1 MDKPQEA
8 AVTRAVRRR
17 LSPLRV
23 SIRMLQSEL
32 DISGEGRITLDRT
45 LAEDLLTSLELF
57 AEDLEHDAGIVK
69 TAGVNGA
76 GANVAGVG
84 GERRT
89 TIVPE
94 KPVARL
100 N

>member
-1 MDKPQEA
+1 MEKPQEA

-23 SIRMLQSEL
+23 SIRMLQDEL
-32 DISGEGRITLDRT
+32 DMSGEGRITLDRG
-45 LAEDLLTSLELF
+45 LVEDLVTALELF
-57 AEDLEHDAGIVK
+57 AEDLESDAGIVK
-69 TAGVNGA
+69 VSGVN
-76 GANVAGVG
+76 

-89 TIVPE
+89 TIVPD

>member
-17 LSPLRV
+17 LSPLRI
-23 SIRMLQSEL
+23 SIRMLQNEL

-57 AEDLEHDAGIVK
+57 AADLESDAGIVK
-69 TAGVNGA
+69 APGVNVG
-76 GANVAGVG
+76 GAN

-89 TIVPE
+89 TIVTE